1 LPFLDLFL
9 PEGRVPGIRCV
20 PKIGRELGCEL
31 GRVHI
36 MQLENLLRQKTRLP
50 YLFYGPAR
58 SGKATSITTA
68 LKQLGYQVKQ
78 LEKHEFPIRLQSNT
92 LLGRTAYI
100 AKISS
105 LQQELDA
112 QPGTLIVYCCI
123 DPYQFGTAE
132 QLRARF
138 TLVDLKSTTYE
149 FDRCVGGHRDVA
161 RQAPW
166 TALQWLRHAKSYSEQ
181 LVIVERSPE
190 LSNIL
195 YRNVECCENIDQ
207 WAVAMEKFS
216 LYDAR
221 FPSYIDHSASHRTVL
236 ECATMLPILGNK
248 LNYRS
253 NGQTYYAKKPT
264 RTATE
269 KYKALTE
276 PPPAK
281 KIKTKK
287 PRQKRK

>member
-1 LPFLDLFL
+1 MNI
-9 PEGRVPGIRCV
+9 ES
-20 PKIGRELGCEL
+20 
-31 GRVHI
+31 
-36 MQLENLLRQKTRLP
+36 LLRQPTRLP
-50 YLFYGPAR
+50 YLFYGPSH
-58 SGKATSITTA
+58 SGKATAIASA
-68 LKQLGYQVKQ
+68 LSKLGYQVKQ
-78 LEKHEFPIRLQSNT
+78 LQKKEFELRLQSNT

-100 AKISS
+100 TKISN
-105 LQQELDA
+105 LRQELDA
-112 QPGTLIVYCCI
+112 QPGTLIVYCCV
-123 DPYQFGTAE
+123 DPYAFGTAE
-132 QLRARF
+132 QLRSRF
-138 TLVDLKSTTYE
+138 TLVDLGKQLKTYE
-149 FDRCVGGHRDVA
+149 FDRCVGGQRDPP

-181 LVIVERSPE
+181 LATVERSPE

-207 WAVAMEKFS
+207 WAAAMEKFS
-216 LYDAR
+216 LYDAN
-221 FPSYIDHSASHRTVL
+221 FPSYIDHSAAHRTTL
-236 ECATMLPILGNK
+236 ECAALLPILGKN

-253 NGQTYYAKKPT
+253 NGQTHYTKKPT

-281 KIKTKK
+281 KVKTATRK